1 MTSAHSFH
9 AHPQLQSFCAHPQ
22 QPVSALFPRSSQQQ
36 RSTPSPPVA
45 CAVSTTSPTVSVCL
59 AYSCQPRLG
68 KRNTVGVSQV
78 RAFMDLVI
86 GRHSL

>member
-1 MTSAHSFH
+1 MNSLPSPRHRTWAHCSAHSFH
-9 AHPQLQSFCAHPQ
+9 AHPQ

-36 RSTPSPPVA
+36 RSTPSPPVT
-45 CAVSTTSPTVSVCL
+45 CAVSTASAT
-59 AYSCQPRLG
+59 PRLG

-78 RAFMDLVI
+78 RVFMDLVI